1 MLPKKPVLLCILDG
15 WGISE
20 ETKGNAVALA
30 NTPCFDNLIKN
41 YPSSTLTTFGPEVG
55 LPKGQM
61 GNSEVGHMNI
71 GAGRIVDMDLRKIE
85 RSIENKE
92 FASLPGIMRFANAIK
107 TAKGKAHLCGILS
120 DGGVH
125 SHVDHMIETAKI
137 LENLGLKVILHLF
150 GDGRD
155 VAPKS
160 IRTYLEHLNSSIG
173 INTTIGSLTGRYYSL
188 DRDNRW
194 ERVAQGYNSIIHG
207 KGAHHENANDAILAA
222 YSENLTD
229 EFIPSSVI
237 GDFKGIKDGDGLMCM
252 NYRADRARE
261 IMAAIGE
268 PSFNKF
274 DVGIRPKLSILSGFA
289 EYSDQHNAYMDCIF
303 PNEKIIN
310 TLGEWV
316 STQGLKQFRIAE
328 TEKYPHVTFFMNGGV
343 ETPAN
348 QEIRFL
354 APSPSVATYDQKPEM
369 SSQEVTENLVEAI
382 NTGEYDLIIANYANP
397 DMVGHTG
404 DLQAAI
410 KACEAVDDALFEVTE
425 AINNIG
431 GSMIICADHGN
442 CETMIN
448 LKTGNPHTAHT
459 TNQVPVILVGQS
471 KNIQLRNGGKLA
483 DIAPTLLELMGLTQP
498 NEMTGRS
505 LIS

>member
-1 MLPKKPVLLCILDG
+1 M
-15 WGISE
+15 
-20 ETKGNAVALA
+20 
-30 NTPCFDNLIKN
+30 
-41 YPSSTLTTFGPEVG
+41 
-55 LPKGQM
+55 
-61 GNSEVGHMNI
+61 
-71 GAGRIVDMDLRKIE
+71 
-85 RSIENKE
+85 
-92 FASLPGIMRFANAIK
+92 
-107 TAKGKAHLCGILS
+107 
-120 DGGVH
+120 
-125 SHVDHMIETAKI
+125 
-137 LENLGLKVILHLF
+137 
-150 GDGRD
+150 
-155 VAPKS
+155 
-160 IRTYLEHLNSSIG
+160 
-173 INTTIGSLTGRYYSL
+173 
-188 DRDNRW
+188 
-194 ERVAQGYNSIIHG
+194 
-207 KGAHHENANDAILAA
+207 AA

-303 PNEKIIN
+303 PNEKIVN

-354 APSPSVATYDQKPEM
+354 APSPSVATYDQTPEM
-369 SSQEVTENLVEAI
+369 SSQEVTKNLVEAI
-382 NTGEYDLIIANYANP
+382 NNDEYDLIIANYANP

-404 DLQAAI
+404 DLQAAV
-410 KACEAVDDALFEVTE
+410 KACEAVDVALLEVTE

-448 LKTGNPHTAHT
+448 LETGNPHTAHT
-459 TNQVPVILVGQS
+459 TNQVPVILVDQS
-471 KNIQLRNGGKLA
+471 KNIQLRDGGKLA
-483 DIAPTLLELMGLTQP
+483 DIAPTLLELMGLNKP